1 MNWLGSTLFNLVM
14 FSSGA
19 VTGLYGQWLRR
30 TAPQRLL
37 DLGQAWAR
45 LVLRALRALC
55 GVEFS
60 LKGREALPPGGFI
73 LAAQHQSAFDTLIWM
88 ALLDRPCYVFK
99 HELTKL
105 PLFGTLIGPAGQIAL
120 DRDGGAGAL
129 RILIKEVSAAL
140 AGGKQVII
148 FPEGTRVA
156 PGVHGVLQ
164 PGIVALARATGA
176 VVVPVS
182 TDSGRYWARN
192 AFFKR
197 RGTIDIT
204 IHPALPSG
212 LNRQEMLD
220 RLAEIFYA
228 TNTR

>member
-1 MNWLGSTLFNLVM
+1 MAWLGSVVFNLVM
-14 FSSGA
+14 FGSGT
-19 VTGLYGQWLRR
+19 VTGLIGQWLRR
-30 TAPQRLL
+30 TAPERLL
-37 DLGQAWAR
+37 GLGQAWAR

-55 GVEFS
+55 GVRFS
-60 LKGREALPPGGFI
+60 LNGRENLPPGGVI

-88 ALLDRPCYVFK
+88 ALLERPCYIFK
-99 HELTKL
+99 HELTRL
-105 PLFGTLIGPAGQIAL
+105 PLFGPLIGPAGQIAL

-129 RILIKEVSAAL
+129 RILIKQVNEAL
-140 AGGKQVII
+140 AAGKQIII

-156 PGVHGVLQ
+156 PGVRGVLQ

-197 RGTIDIT
+197 AGTIDIT
-204 IHPALPSG
+204 LHPALPAG
-212 LNRQEMLD
+212 LHRQAMLD
-220 RLAEIFYA
+220 ALAEIFYD